1 MSDETTPVDTGSQE
15 AAAPVGFINSLPE
28 DLRGEPS
35 LRNFTDA
42 ASLAKS
48 YVHAQRMIGAEKIPL
63 PGKHA
68 TDDEWRAVYQKLGAP
83 PSPDQYDIKAEA
95 LQKEHVEALRK
106 RAFDAGLSNKQAQAM
121 VALYDET
128 VRQGQTA
135 FSEAA
140 ERSRFEA
147 EQALR
152 AEFGMAF
159 EQKLDRAQRAATV
172 LLGGVD
178 IFDEI
183 KLADGR
189 MLGDHP
195 EIVKMFAK
203 LADQIGEDQIEGATT
218 ETIMTPAE
226 ATAKINE
233 LTARNSP
240 YWDKFHPE
248 HAKIVDEVQR
258 LWGYKTPMAG

>member
-1 MSDETTPVDTGSQE
+1 MSEETTPVETGSQE
-15 AAAPVGFINSLPE
+15 AAAPVGFIDSLPE

-83 PSPDQYDIKAEA
+83 PSPDKYDFKAEA
-95 LQKEHVEALRK
+95 LQKEHVEALRQ
-106 RAFDAGLSNKQAQAM
+106 RAFEAGLSNKQAQAM

-135 FSEAA
+135 YSEAS
-140 ERSRFEA
+140 ERARYEG

-159 EQKLDRAQRAATV
+159 EQKVGLAQRAAAS
-172 LLGGVD
+172 LLGD
-178 IFDEI
+178 IEIFDNV

-195 EIVKMFAK
+195 EIVKMFVK
-203 LADQIGEDQIEGATT
+203 LAEQIGEDQLEGSTT

-233 LTARNSP
+233 LTQRNSP

-258 LWGYKTPMAG
+258 LWQYKTPMAG